1 MINPADPPP
10 RGSLESRV
18 ETPED
23 GWYSTEDVVKSSYP
37 VYLESEALDHP
48 MTTKKDWLTTGKGQ

>member
-37 VYLESEALDHP
+37 VYLESVSILSKH
-48 MTTKKDWLTTGKGQ
+48 